1 MKWAKATRKSKSKST
16 KGRSVMLCPFVDFWG
31 GDKIVRIYDMSEKL
45 GIIELSD
52 SNLKFSDYGTVYN
65 FYNPFQKFNTIT
77 QRGSPLLRKSFELDV

>member
-1 MKWAKATRKSKSKST
+1 
-16 KGRSVMLCPFVDFWG
+16 
-31 GDKIVRIYDMSEKL
+31 VRIYDMSEKL

-77 QRGSPLLRKSFELDV
+77 QRGSPLVRKSFWLDV